1 MLRTSTRG
9 EADPFEAPRSV
20 RGTTR
25 FRRLPVWPGGL
36 GRQHRLPVTR
46 SRGSIGRAY
55 WAQKPFGRR
64 LEDDLHRDP
73 AGAHTI
79 PRSLARGRFQL
90 LLPFFAVV
98 AARVLTP
105 TSEMGSQ
112 STGASGK

>member
-9 EADPFEAPRSV
+9 EADPFGAPRSV

-25 FRRLPVWPGGL
+25 LRRLL
-36 GRQHRLPVTR
+36 TR